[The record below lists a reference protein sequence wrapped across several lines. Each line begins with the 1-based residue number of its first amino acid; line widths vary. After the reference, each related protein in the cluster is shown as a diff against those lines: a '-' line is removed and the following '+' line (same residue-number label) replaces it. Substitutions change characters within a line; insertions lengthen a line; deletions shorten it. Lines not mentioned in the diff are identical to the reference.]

1 MLEVQN
7 RQMMAQN
14 EKLEMLAREVESL
27 KTRGLDGGSN
37 DSAKDERIR
46 MLELELEAA
55 RS

>member
-7 RQMMAQN
+7 RQMLAQN
-14 EKLEMLAREVESL
+14 ETLEMLARDVESL
-27 KTRGLDGGSN
+27 KLRVDGVSS